1 MRANRLPGITK
12 LGSCQD
18 CIILSLAL
26 FGLSLLLL
34 GLGGITNLTIVF
46 EMGQV
51 ASAAFGLLL
60 SLHALFFFLKR
71 KKLVA
76 EQPQLQQLLQEQPQ
90 QPRRRCCGS

>member
-1 MRANRLPGITK
+1 MSANRLTGINK

-26 FGLSLLLL
+26 LGLSLLLM
-34 GLGGITNLTIVF
+34 GLGGITDLTIVVGIG
-46 EMGQV
+46 ML

-71 KKLVA
+71 KKLVVTK
-76 EQPQLQQLLQEQPQ
+76 PH
-90 QPRRRCCGS
+90 RGCCGS

>member
-1 MRANRLPGITK
+1 MAANRYTGISK

-26 FGLSLLLL
+26 LGLSLLLMSIG
-34 GLGGITNLTIVF
+34 GLANLKIVIII
-46 EMGQV
+46 GKV

-71 KKLVA
+71 KKLVVEKPHRA
-76 EQPQLQQLLQEQPQ
+76 
-90 QPRRRCCGS
+90 CCGS

>member
-1 MRANRLPGITK
+1 MSANRLTGINK

-26 FGLSLLLL
+26 LGLSLLLM
-34 GLGGITNLTIVF
+34 GVGGITNLTIVI
-46 EMGQV
+46 EIGQF

-60 SLHALFFFLKR
+60 SLHILFFFLKR

-76 EQPQLQQLLQEQPQ
+76 EKPH
-90 QPRRRCCGS
+90 RGCCGS